1 MSLSSA
7 RSLVKAVRHS
17 VRWISAA
24 SSVVRLRLLLGKKKI
39 LSVSDRRSLNIYCAA
54 SALSITINRRCVSAL
69 NASARAEARRPDTN
83 TCLSCVPLT
92 IRCKL
97 FTSGWWPNN
106 MFKSLICMRALP
118 HITKSVQIYYKF
130 FKYAIFLTK
139 KFQNHGIYTKYI

>member
-1 MSLSSA
+1 MSFHNQSVFCQA
-7 RSLVKAVRHS
+7 VGRSVFWVTPGS
-17 VRWISAA
+17 G
-24 SSVVRLRLLLGKKKI
+24 LR
-39 LSVSDRRSLNIYCAA
+39 STWQAVSDRRSLYIYCAA
-54 SALSITINRRCVSAL
+54 SALSITINRRCERAL
-69 NASARAEARRPDTN
+69 SASARAEARRPDTN